1 MAEEVRAA
9 ADQVKKHEAKTQA
22 LAKELTSTD
31 VSVVE
36 AKIGEVQ
43 AQIDAGNLGFKE
55 EKELIKMIKVLAVD
69 KERLKEYWDDMEVLV
84 DKKKVRLGW
93 VYAVGR
99 AKL

>member
-1 MAEEVRAA
+1 M
-9 ADQVKKHEAKTQA
+9 
-22 LAKELTSTD
+22 
-31 VSVVE
+31 SVVE

>member
-1 MAEEVRAA
+1 
-9 ADQVKKHEAKTQA
+9 
-22 LAKELTSTD
+22 
-31 VSVVE
+31 
-36 AKIGEVQ
+36 
-43 AQIDAGNLGFKE
+43 
-55 EKELIKMIKVLAVD
+55 MIKVLAVD